1 MNHLSQEQFHQIMEV
16 VHSITHRQGEK
27 LINRYGFHFNLEQ
40 HTEET
45 IAKLKK
51 ALQEITDLND

>member
-1 MNHLSQEQFHQIMEV
+1 MNHLSQEQFHQIME
-16 VHSITHRQGEK
+16 
-27 LINRYGFHFNLEQ
+27 
-40 HTEET
+40 